1 MDDAVRIRD
10 RIDEIDQEIVRL
22 LKNRL
27 ENARHLGRIKQKR
40 GVKYRDPEREKDILR
55 KIANKAASLDLDPSL
70 ISPTFEQIL
79 AFSIRAQR
87 DHPGKSGNKL
97 DQTRIL
103 IVGGTGQMGRFFA
116 RLTTLQGARVKLA
129 GREIGKTQIA
139 AKEME
144 VEPGTILDAA
154 SSDIVILAVPTE
166 EMVRVATETASL
178 MRTGSLLVDLAS
190 VKTGISDKIAEKI
203 PRQLEYVS
211 LHPLFG
217 PNIDDLHNQVIVAL
231 SYQVGQKWSKLAKSL
246 QSVGAKIHKMTAAQ
260 HDRSMAYV
268 QGLHDFALISLGLG
282 LDGMGG
288 EPRTQSLRETE
299 AMISGLL
306 DSWDSVIGNQQLNP
320 FIPSVRQKFL
330 EISTNLAQIRPKQTS
345 TLRKRLASNIQK
357 WSPKSV
363 GQNR

>member
-116 RLTTLQGARVKLA
+116 RLTTLQGGESSSQAEKLA
-129 GREIGKTQIA
+129 RPGSRQRRWRSNRE
-139 AKEME
+139 
-144 VEPGTILDAA
+144 
-154 SSDIVILAVPTE
+154 
-166 EMVRVATETASL
+166 
-178 MRTGSLLVDLAS
+178 
-190 VKTGISDKIAEKI
+190 
-203 PRQLEYVS
+203 
-211 LHPLFG
+211 
-217 PNIDDLHNQVIVAL
+217 
-231 SYQVGQKWSKLAKSL
+231 
-246 QSVGAKIHKMTAAQ
+246 QSWT
-260 HDRSMAYV
+260 RR
-268 QGLHDFALISLGLG
+268 
-282 LDGMGG
+282 
-288 EPRTQSLRETE
+288 PRT
-299 AMISGLL
+299 
-306 DSWDSVIGNQQLNP
+306 
-320 FIPSVRQKFL
+320 
-330 EISTNLAQIRPKQTS
+330 
-345 TLRKRLASNIQK
+345 
-357 WSPKSV
+357 
-363 GQNR
+363 